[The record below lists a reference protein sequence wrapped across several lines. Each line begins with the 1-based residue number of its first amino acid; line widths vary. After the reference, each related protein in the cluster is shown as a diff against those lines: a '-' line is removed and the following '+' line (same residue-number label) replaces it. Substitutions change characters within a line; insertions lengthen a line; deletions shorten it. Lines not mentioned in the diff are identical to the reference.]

1 MQIFMLFSLICR
13 NNTKRMQFK
22 TDETDPSV
30 LYKLLTGTI
39 IPRPIG
45 WISSIDKEGINN
57 LAPFSYFNMVSHDPP
72 CVMFSTARDK
82 NKNKDTLN
90 NVLSNGEFVVNLA
103 TLDTVEAMNATSATV
118 PSDVDEFELT
128 NLTPI
133 DSVFIKPKRVKES
146 PIHLECEMIHHYF
159 IDNNEGGGAC
169 IVIGKIKTIHID
181 DAVLMENYRI
191 NLDVYKP
198 VARLAGSNY
207 SALGEL
213 FSIKRV

>member
-1 MQIFMLFSLICR
+1 
-13 NNTKRMQFK
+13 MQFK

-45 WISSIDKEGINN
+45 WISTIDKDGINN
-57 LAPFSYFNMVSHDPP
+57 LAPFSYFNMVSSDPP
-72 CVMFSTARDK
+72 CVMFSTRRD
-82 NKNKDTLN
+82 NNQFKDTLN
-90 NVLSNGEFVVNLA
+90 NVLQNSQFVVNLV
-103 TLDTVEAMNATSATV
+103 TMDVVEQMNTTSATV
-118 PSDVDEFELT
+118 PSDLDEFKLA

-159 IDNNEGGGAC
+159 MDNNEGGGAC

-181 DAVLMENYRI
+181 DAILMENNRI

-207 SALGEL
+207 STLGEL
-213 FSIKRV
+213 FSIKRT

>member
-1 MQIFMLFSLICR
+1 
-13 NNTKRMQFK
+13 MQFESNK
-22 TDETDPSV
+22 TDPSV
-30 LYKLLTGTI
+30 LYKLLTGII

-45 WISSIDKEGINN
+45 WISTIDSNGINN
-57 LAPFSYFNMVSHDPP
+57 LAPFSYFNMVSSDPP
-72 CVMFSTARDK
+72 CVMFSTRRDN

-90 NVLSNGEFVVNLA
+90 NVLQNGQFVVNLV
-103 TLDTVEAMNATSATV
+103 TLEVVEQMNATSEAF
-118 PSDVDEFELT
+118 PADVDEFKIT

-133 DSVFIKPKRVKES
+133 DSVSIQPKRVKES

-159 IDNNEGGGAC
+159 MDNNEGGGAC

-181 DAVLMENYRI
+181 DSILMENNRI

-207 SALGEL
+207 STLGEL
-213 FSIKRV
+213 FSIKRA

>member
-1 MQIFMLFSLICR
+1 
-13 NNTKRMQFK
+13 MQFESNK
-22 TDETDPSV
+22 TDPSV
-30 LYKLLTGTI
+30 LYKLLTGII

-45 WISSIDKEGINN
+45 WISTIDSNGINN
-57 LAPFSYFNMVSHDPP
+57 LAPFSYFNMVSSDPP
-72 CVMFSTARDK
+72 CVMFSTRRDN

-90 NVLSNGEFVVNLA
+90 NVLQNGQFVVNLV
-103 TLDTVEAMNATSATV
+103 TLEVVEQMNATSEAVDAT
-118 PSDVDEFELT
+118 VDEFELAS
-128 NLTPI
+128 LTPI
-133 DSVFIKPKRVKES
+133 DSVSIQPKRVKES

-181 DAVLMENYRI
+181 DSILMENNRI

-207 SALGEL
+207 STLGEL
-213 FSIKRV
+213 FSIKRS